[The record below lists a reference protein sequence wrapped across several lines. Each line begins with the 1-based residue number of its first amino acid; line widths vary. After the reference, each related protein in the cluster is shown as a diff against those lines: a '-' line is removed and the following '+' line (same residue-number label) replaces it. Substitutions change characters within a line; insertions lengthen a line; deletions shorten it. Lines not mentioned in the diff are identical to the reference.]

1 MARTTAEQE
10 IRRLD
15 EHFMAAG
22 NAKDAKTLVN
32 GFYAESAV
40 LMPPN
45 HPIVEGR
52 DGIRTFLQGMIDA
65 GFERI
70 TLATTT
76 IDSDG
81 DVAYGRGR
89 YTLRMTPP
97 GQGTVEDTG
106 KYVVVY
112 RRQSDGAWRAVADIF
127 NSDLTS

>member
-1 MARTTAEQE
+1 MANATAEQE

-15 EHFMAAG
+15 EHFMTAG

-45 HPIVEGR
+45 HPVVEGR
-52 DGIRTFLQGMIDA
+52 EAIRAFLQGMIDA
-65 GFERI
+65 GFAGI
-70 TLATTT
+70 TLETAT
-76 IDSDG
+76 IEAADDL
-81 DVAYGRGR
+81 AYGRGR

-97 GQGTVEDTG
+97 GQGTVEDVG

-112 RRQSDGAWRAVADIF
+112 RRQRDGAWRAVADIF
-127 NSDLTS
+127 NSDRPS